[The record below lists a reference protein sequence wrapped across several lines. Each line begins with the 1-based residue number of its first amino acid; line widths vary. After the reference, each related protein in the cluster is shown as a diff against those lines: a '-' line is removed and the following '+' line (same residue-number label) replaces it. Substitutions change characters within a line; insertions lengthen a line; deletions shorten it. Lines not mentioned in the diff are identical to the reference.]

1 MFQKEK
7 FRNMKV
13 SQLIEFLS
21 QFDGNQVVKV
31 EGPEDYQVG
40 PKVVFEMIDGE
51 LIISH
56 DNY

>member
-7 FRNMKV
+7 FRNIKV
-13 SQLIEFLS
+13 SQLIEFLR
-21 QFDGNQVVKV
+21 QFDDNLIVKV
-31 EGPEDYQVG
+31 EDSETEEVG
-40 PKVVFEMIDGE
+40 PKIVFEMINGE